1 MLPLKDPLFERILTP
16 NLPGRFPSTRFQGS
30 KRKIL
35 RELALALSAF
45 EFSNCL
51 DLYAGSGSV
60 SLLLRVL
67 GKKVDANDYLAFSR
81 LSARLFLTVKAG
93 DFANLDYYRDLK
105 WLLETK
111 KTEHK
116 SYVSD
121 IYAGIFFTDRE
132 NAQIDNFAQ
141 NIDSFSDY
149 RRDLYTYAMG
159 QALLMKR
166 PYNLFHRAN
175 LNMRTRDVERSFGN
189 KKTWETP
196 FLTHCTNIIRELSQF
211 PFPENLNDSKIF
223 DVNTRNLES
232 LPRHY
237 DLIYADPPYLNSKG
251 GATDYVDFYHFLDG
265 LTEYQLFFSGDSC
278 YPHKPINRQNSGWS
292 SVEGA
297 IDELERLVAHWRDS
311 IIFLSYRS
319 DGSPA
324 PPDVADILRAGGRK
338 VLMHTCGEYKYALSR
353 TNSNEEIFLISL
365 P

>member
-149 RRDLYTYAMG
+149 RRDLYTLEY
-159 QALLMKR
+159 R
-166 PYNLFHRAN
+166 
-175 LNMRTRDVERSFGN
+175 RDNFRVG
-189 KKTWETP
+189 
-196 FLTHCTNIIRELSQF
+196 
-211 PFPENLNDSKIF
+211 
-223 DVNTRNLES
+223 
-232 LPRHY
+232 
-237 DLIYADPPYLNSKG
+237 
-251 GATDYVDFYHFLDG
+251 VDRVHEVVF
-265 LTEYQLFFSGDSC
+265 
-278 YPHKPINRQNSGWS
+278 
-292 SVEGA
+292 
-297 IDELERLVAHWRDS
+297 IDEALYFPIPSLGKFAKEFGKAFESQRLKFRPARAHRKSSAVLIPSATEILW
-311 IIFLSYRS
+311 IFTRL
-319 DGSPA
+319 
-324 PPDVADILRAGGRK
+324 ILRSPRS
-338 VLMHTCGEYKYALSR
+338 TPP
-353 TNSNEEIFLISL
+353 I
-365 P
+365 